1 VNTAV
6 TFVPISSEAKAAASD
21 KAHAP
26 ATDPT
31 RAPVAMRAAPS
42 ASA

>member
-1 VNTAV
+1 MRPAAV
-6 TFVPISSEAKAAASD
+6 QQAAASD

-31 RAPVAMRAAPS
+31 RAPVTLRAASS
-42 ASA
+42 A